1 MITIKRYANR
11 KLYST
16 DASKYVTLK
25 DILQLAKSGVAFIVI
40 DMKTRKDLTNETILK
55 ANYQEKL
62 SEVQEGASY
71 V

>member
-1 MITIKRYANR
+1 MITIKRYSNR

-16 DASKYVTLK
+16 DSSKYVTLK